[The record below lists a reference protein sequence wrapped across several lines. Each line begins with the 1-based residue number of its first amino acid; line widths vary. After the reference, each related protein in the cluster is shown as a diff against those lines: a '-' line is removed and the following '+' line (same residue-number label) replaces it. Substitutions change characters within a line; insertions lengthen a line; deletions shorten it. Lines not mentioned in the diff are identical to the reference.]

1 LKPRTPGTPL
11 RVVLWGTGDTG
22 KPRVRLLDA
31 GLRAQQVEVIDCRT
45 AVWDGIA
52 DKSQIRG
59 PWRWAGRLLRLV
71 LAYPRLVWR
80 YLRLP
85 AHDWVLLGY
94 PAIPDIF
101 VIRPFARLR
110 GARVAMDWFL
120 SAYDTVVLDR
130 KLVAPTHPLARL
142 LRRVEGWAIRLPDRL
157 LMDTRA
163 HARRMETLFG
173 LDAGHC
179 DHVWVGAE
187 ARFFVSAPTRPR
199 APGSPLRVL
208 FYGQF
213 IPLHGV
219 QTIIEAARQLRDEPI
234 EWLLIGR
241 GQDAARIRAMLDDV
255 PLPRLQ
261 WLDWIDYEQLPATIH
276 DADVCL
282 GIFGMSDKAASVIP
296 NKAFQA
302 LAAGRPVV
310 SLDSPAMRELL
321 GAPQDVAR
329 LVPAGD
335 ATALANVLRDLQRAS
350 ILPPTP
356 LAAFDAHAVG
366 AQLLACLNAVDRVT
380 GDAAQASRS
389 GRGA

>member
-1 LKPRTPGTPL
+1 
-11 RVVLWGTGDTG
+11 
-22 KPRVRLLDA
+22 
-31 GLRAQQVEVIDCRT
+31 
-45 AVWDGIA
+45 
-52 DKSQIRG
+52 
-59 PWRWAGRLLRLV
+59 
-71 LAYPRLVWR
+71 
-80 YLRLP
+80 
-85 AHDWVLLGY
+85 
-94 PAIPDIF
+94 
-101 VIRPFARLR
+101 
-110 GARVAMDWFL
+110 
-120 SAYDTVVLDR
+120 
-130 KLVAPTHPLARL
+130 
-142 LRRVEGWAIRLPDRL
+142 
-157 LMDTRA
+157 
-163 HARRMETLFG
+163 
-173 LDAGHC
+173 
-179 DHVWVGAE
+179 
-187 ARFFVSAPTRPR
+187 
-199 APGSPLRVL
+199 
-208 FYGQF
+208 
-213 IPLHGV
+213 V
-219 QTIIEAARQLRDEPI
+219 QTIIQAARQLRDEPI